1 MPKKKIGKPLH
12 DIDFEK
18 FSEKMHDESD
28 RASAILGAALLDAKL
43 EAVCRRCFQA
53 CQDDL
58 LSDRGAIA
66 TFSARIYL
74 ARALAWISEDA
85 FKDLN
90 TIRSIRNDFAHSFD
104 YDIDFNTPSIADR
117 CRTLRTAQA
126 YIDGF
131 ELAMTAPNQNASKAA
146 IRCVQDIFKRT
157 DQSFKLAVDF
167 LSQYL
172 DGIIDSHSDYT
183 GSDLLDEIRSLSA
196 KFRFEFKAR
205 CSILPAS
212 TNAAP

>member
-1 MPKKKIGKPLH
+1 MAKKKIGKPLH
-12 DIDFEK
+12 DIEFEK
-18 FSEKMHDESD
+18 FSEKLRNESD
-28 RASAILGAALLDAKL
+28 RACVILGAALLDAKL
-43 EAVCRRCFQA
+43 EAVCRRKFQA

-58 LSDRGAIA
+58 LSDRGAIS

-74 ARALAWISEDA
+74 AHALSWISEDA
-85 FKDLN
+85 FKDLD
-90 TIRSIRNDFAHSFD
+90 TIRGIRNDFAHSFD

-146 IRCVQDIFKRT
+146 IRVVQGFVKPPDQRFK
-157 DQSFKLAVDF
+157 FAIDF

-172 DGIIDSHSDYT
+172 DGIIASHPDND
-183 GSDLLDEIRSLSA
+183 SDLLDEIQSLSA

-205 CSILPAS
+205 GSKLPAS
-212 TNAAP
+212 NTAAP